1 MSGSSGTS
9 KGHVYELD
17 PPVLADG
24 LVELQSCS
32 AGTQFILTSRT
43 KVPKYIFGLFKEHG
57 TLRLVYCPTFLHRNT
72 ENSPESEVETYA
84 SFRRRTSA
92 KQKNATSLMYC
103 KSSDNCTV
111 GSGTPAVELYFCI
124 NLTSI

>member
-57 TLRLVYCPTFLHRNT
+57 TLRLVYVSEFLTPYFWKGYSNWSRDL
-72 ENSPESEVETYA
+72 Y
-84 SFRRRTSA
+84 
-92 KQKNATSLMYC
+92 QKT
-103 KSSDNCTV
+103 
-111 GSGTPAVELYFCI
+111 I
-124 NLTSI
+124 